1 MRRFAQVRGRMAGPV
16 SLMISAPGLR
26 VPIPNRKQVEKK

>member
-1 MRRFAQVRGRMAGPV
+1 MRRFAQVRWWMADPV
-16 SLMISAPGLR
+16 SSMISAPGLR